1 MSESMSYEIRKQ
13 IFRSLTSHF
22 CNFKT
27 ITDAN
32 YYYSPCYELGNQAQ
46 RKSIT
51 QTGMGRNPSSL
62 VRSA

>member
-1 MSESMSYEIRKQ
+1 MTESMIYEIRKQ
-13 IFRSLTSHF
+13 IFLSLTSHF

-27 ITDAN
+27 ITDTN
-32 YYYSPCYELGNQAQ
+32 YYYSPCYVVGNQAQ

-51 QTGMGRNPSSL
+51 QIVMGRNPSSL